1 MTSYAIASMGGNRK
15 GNQMPVSKKDIARV
29 LLGEKRH
36 RDFKVKMQTPASN
49 PRDKDGNLKQVRLR
63 GVIFG
68 RPDDQFPPEK
78 IDREQAIRSGG
89 VVPDVSVRS
98 ADGKFGAMHREYSGQ
113 IMQGRVQVSTIDGH
127 VYGSVQKVGRTL
139 EEAARDEGCG
149 QLGAVIG
156 KGKGYEPKALP
167 ESRGNASPFKRR
179 WKSSTFEVVKK

>member
-1 MTSYAIASMGGNRK
+1 
-15 GNQMPVSKKDIARV
+15 MPVSKKDVARV

-36 RDFKVKMQTPASN
+36 RTFKVQMQTPPSN
-49 PRDKDGNLKQVRLR
+49 PRDKDGNLKQIRLR

-68 RPDDQFPPEK
+68 RPEGQFPVEV

-98 ADGKFGAMHREYSGQ
+98 ADGKFGAMHREYAGQ
-113 IMQGRVQVSTIDGH
+113 ILQGKVQISTIDGH

-139 EEAARDEGCG
+139 DEAARDAGMG
-149 QLGAVIG
+149 RLGEIIG
-156 KGKGYEPKALP
+156 KGRDYEAKALP